1 MSEDMESK
9 PRSAP
14 ASPVM
19 NGRKT
24 VIGEVGIEENHST
37 GSSVRTNSSGEN
49 ATDGN
54 KINMF
59 RANTELGITSGRNKT
74 VDSVLTKNRTLL
86 DRIQGCG
93 L

>member
-1 MSEDMESK
+1 MRVKQICLQMSEDMESK

-24 VIGEVGIEENHST
+24 AIGEVGIEENHST

-49 ATDGN
+49 ATGGN
-54 KINMF
+54 KGNMF
-59 RANTELGITSGRNKT
+59 RANTELGNSSGRNKT
-74 VDSVLTKNRTLL
+74 VF
-86 DRIQGCG
+86 
-93 L
+93 